1 MASFQKSQDIDLI
14 SLRTILAKGTNNSI
28 IPVDSI
34 LVTDG
39 RGGTKWT
46 SITSINTGI
55 TFNTFETTP
64 STFTSATGKT
74 TFSILD
80 GDNAGLV
87 PANTGN
93 SVKMYAKAFGKIDVE
108 GVSSIYSF
116 NTLTGLIN
124 SNVKLVGTGIINI
137 STDTTQNKIMFYSPN
152 DATSSLST
160 VVGNFTGLNTYLST
174 SIPSFRSPF
183 STFIYDAISSFS
195 TAQGPI
201 VKLSVMSTEFSSFST
216 LQGPVVTFPQLFSAF
231 STFSTVLGPTVQL
244 PQLFSAFS
252 TFSTVLGPTVQ
263 LPQLFSTFSTFST
276 VLGPTVTRNDTNG
289 SFYIGNLNTSS
300 LTISGSRQPYIQ
312 YGSNT
317 LNATGSRTISLSP
330 AYINTGYNI
339 QLSYAAGS
347 VAPSLSIPLCSLNI
361 AGGAFDVVGN
371 PSTNFYWTTY
381 GNIF

>member
-39 RGGTKWT
+39 KGGTKWT

-64 STFTSATGKT
+64 STFTSAMGKT

-152 DATSSLST
+152 EATSSLST

-174 SIPSFRSPF
+174 SITSFKSPF

-201 VKLSVMSTEFSSFST
+201 VKLPVMFTEFSSFST
-216 LQGPVVTFPQLFSAF
+216 LQGPVVTFPQLFSTF
-231 STFSTVLGPTVQL
+231 STFSTVLGPTVQ
-244 PQLFSAFS
+244 F
-252 TFSTVLGPTVQ
+252 
-263 LPQLFSTFSTFST
+263 PQLFSTFSTFST

-317 LNATGSRTISLSP
+317 LGVNGSRTITLSP
-330 AYINTGYNI
+330 PYINTGYNI
-339 QLSYAAGS
+339 QLSYYAENL
-347 VAPSLSIPLCSLNI
+347 APSLTTPLCSLNI
-361 AGGAFDVVGN
+361 SYGTFTVLGEA
-371 PSTNFYWTTY
+371 STNFYWTTY